1 MGDGK
6 KVYTGDFN
14 GDGKTDLCCH
24 TVRSGR
30 KDYAFATYD
39 GTFNGE
45 LLFLFDF

>member
-14 GDGKTDLCCH
+14 GDEKTDLCCY
-24 TVRSGR
+24 TVSSGR

-45 LLFLFDF
+45 LLFLSDF